1 LSGLTVN
8 PTQTGDSLPAEIP
21 PRVSPRLAVLGSGPV
36 GLDAALAAMDAGYDV
51 TVYEAADRPA
61 GNVRDWGH
69 VRLFSPWAMNVSP
82 RMKRH
87 LEKIGASIDV
97 EPEATHTGHEL
108 VTRVLDPLWER
119 SALASSLRLGTR
131 VIAVGREGV
140 LKHEEIA
147 SAVRG
152 SLPFRILLRDGQG
165 KEWVEHA
172 EVVIDCTGKYGSP
185 NSLGDGG
192 IPAPGESAVRDR
204 IVSRI
209 PDLTVEA
216 EEWAGRKILLAGS
229 GHSAQTAARDL
240 ARLAERRAGT
250 EVVWVLR
257 RNHPEWGATEDD
269 PLPERQALSRDAD
282 AIGSGA
288 SPAVR
293 AVAGSVVDRLERE
306 NGGVRIRLRGSD
318 GSMEEVKADRVL
330 SLTGGVGDDSLYRQL
345 QIHECYAYSAPM
357 KLSAALLGAK
367 GGDCLEQESHGV
379 DTLRNPEPNFF
390 ILGDKSYGRNNTFLM
405 RVGWQ
410 QVDEVFA
417 ELGRK
422 P

>member
-1 LSGLTVN
+1 LSGPKPIPMQTET
-8 PTQTGDSLPAEIP
+8 PT
-21 PRVSPRLAVLGSGPV
+21 RVSPRLAVLGSGPV

-51 TVYEAADRPA
+51 AVYEAADRPA
-61 GNVRDWGH
+61 WNVRDWGH
-69 VRLFSPWAMNVSP
+69 VRLFSPWSMNVSP

-87 LEKIGASIDV
+87 LAEVGVPIDV
-97 EPEATHTGHEL
+97 DSDATHTGHEL

-119 SALASSLRLGTR
+119 SPLASRLRLGTR
-131 VIAVGREGV
+131 VVAVGREGV

-147 SAVRG
+147 STVRG
-152 SLPFRILLRDGQG
+152 SLPFRILLRDRQG

-192 IPAPGESAVRDR
+192 IPAPGESGVRDR

-209 PDLTVEA
+209 PDLTVDA
-216 EEWAGRKILLAGS
+216 EDWAGRKILLAGS

-240 ARLAERRAGT
+240 AALAEQRAGT
-250 EVVWVLR
+250 EVIWVLR
-257 RNHPEWGATEDD
+257 RIHPDWGVADDD
-269 PLPERQALSRDAD
+269 PLPERQALIRDAE

-293 AVAGSVVDRLERE
+293 TIAGSVVDRLERE
-306 NGGVRIRLRGSD
+306 NGGVRVRLRGSD
-318 GSMEEVKADRVL
+318 GSVEEVKADRVL

-357 KLSAALLGAK
+357 KLSAALLGAE
-367 GGDCLEQESHGV
+367 GGDCLEQVSHGV

-417 ELGRK
+417 ELGRV

>member
-1 LSGLTVN
+1 
-8 PTQTGDSLPAEIP
+8 
-21 PRVSPRLAVLGSGPV
+21 
-36 GLDAALAAMDAGYDV
+36 M
-51 TVYEAADRPA
+51 
-61 GNVRDWGH
+61 
-69 VRLFSPWAMNVSP
+69 
-82 RMKRH
+82 
-87 LEKIGASIDV
+87 
-97 EPEATHTGHEL
+97 
-108 VTRVLDPLWER
+108 
-119 SALASSLRLGTR
+119 
-131 VIAVGREGV
+131 
-140 LKHEEIA
+140 
-147 SAVRG
+147 
-152 SLPFRILLRDGQG
+152 
-165 KEWVEHA
+165 EHA

-192 IPAPGESAVRDR
+192 IPAPGESGVRDR

-209 PDLTVEA
+209 PDLTVDA
-216 EEWAGRKILLAGS
+216 EDWAGRKILLAGS

-240 ARLAERRAGT
+240 AALAERRAGT
-250 EVVWVLR
+250 EVIWVLR
-257 RNHPEWGATEDD
+257 RIHPDWGVADDD
-269 PLPERQALSRDAD
+269 PLPERQALIRDAE

-293 AVAGSVVDRLERE
+293 AIAGSVVDRLERE
-306 NGGVRIRLRGSD
+306 NGGVRVRLRGSD
-318 GSMEEVKADRVL
+318 GTVEEVKADRVL

-357 KLSAALLGAK
+357 KLSAALLGAE
-367 GGDCLEQESHGV
+367 GGDCLEQVSHGV

-417 ELGRK
+417 ELGRA